1 MAEYSFHEEQQSR
14 SPNVPGRGD
23 SKLVQAVMR
32 YSGGLIKSKEQ
43 AMLILLVVAILGLV
57 LTAYL
62 VLQATSGP
70 QSVEPGINPA
80 TGERL
85 PDEI

>member
-1 MAEYSFHEEQQSR
+1 MAEYSFHEEEQFT
-14 SPNVPGRGD
+14 SPNTSVRGE

-57 LTAYL
+57 LTAYF
-62 VLQATSGP
+62 VLKATNGP
-70 QSVEPGINPA
+70 QPVEPGVNPA

-85 PDEI
+85 PEEM